1 MLEAAEALLWLK
13 RATSLPW
20 EGVIPLTAL
29 SMRVLTLPL
38 VAKQQQASA
47 TLAWSLSLHR
57 KHRLRALSTAHS
69 APSSFP
75 RAASPTWLLTAPAAQ
90 IPLFLLTTHSVRTA
104 VFSMPHTHWLTL
116 PALSLSEHEL
126 LTAPLSLHGA
136 ILPALVVTAH
146 LSGVSLAFR
155 RRAGSLSLAS
165 TLQRTVLEWMSLPAL
180 LASLSLPHAVPLYW
194 FSNAFLS
201 TAQSAA
207 LTHPRVRHT
216 LLPAL
221 PDLALM
227 NEAAKFR
234 QRGDLSSA
242 EKYLRRAV
250 SSSPSDSMSR
260 FALGSTLS
268 KQGNHADAADFFEA
282 SAERER
288 DSARLRRA
296 LLAAGSERK
305 RNGRLSDALA
315 LFERAQ
321 KCEVEGASERVD
333 KEFIEPTRRDM
344 LRSGERTRK
353 EMKKRKQKR
362 QVRSNGVEAP

>member
-1 MLEAAEALLWLK
+1 MMLEAAEALLWLK

-29 SMRVLTLPL
+29 SMRALTLPL

-116 PALSLSEHEL
+116 PALSVSEHEL

-165 TLQRTVLEWMSLPAL
+165 TLQRTVLEWMSLLPCSL
-180 LASLSLPHAVPLYW
+180 LFPFPTLSLFTGSPTP
-194 FSNAFLS
+194 S
-201 TAQSAA
+201 SAPRNLLHS
-207 LTHPRVRHT
+207 LTHAFATPFCLRFLT
-216 LLPAL
+216 L
-221 PDLALM
+221 
-227 NEAAKFR
+227 
-234 QRGDLSSA
+234 
-242 EKYLRRAV
+242 
-250 SSSPSDSMSR
+250 
-260 FALGSTLS
+260 
-268 KQGNHADAADFFEA
+268 H
-282 SAERER
+282 
-288 DSARLRRA
+288 
-296 LLAAGSERK
+296 
-305 RNGRLSDALA
+305 
-315 LFERAQ
+315 
-321 KCEVEGASERVD
+321 
-333 KEFIEPTRRDM
+333 
-344 LRSGERTRK
+344 
-353 EMKKRKQKR
+353 
-362 QVRSNGVEAP
+362 